1 MGEYMNKRK
10 TCFFIGHHDAPAD
23 LAPILAKEVERHITE
38 YGVTDFIVGMY
49 WRFDQLA
56 ARAVIA
62 AKKEYPSVSL
72 GLLLPYH
79 PAERRVEKPAGFDVI
94 IYPSGLNHTPR
105 RYAIIKANRKA
116 IDEAD
121 FLIAYVTH
129 PASNASKFLEY
140 AQKRQKAG
148 KIRITNLGDYQNY
161 EDKGGS

>member
-1 MGEYMNKRK
+1 MMESRN
-10 TCFFIGHHDAPAD
+10 TCFFIGYHDAPAD
-23 LAPILAKEVERHITE
+23 LAPILAKEVERHVTE
-38 YGVTDFIVGMY
+38 YGVSDFIIGMY
-49 WRFDQLA
+49 GRFDHLA
-56 ARAVIA
+56 ARAVIK
-62 AKKEYPSVSL
+62 AKVKYPGIFL

-79 PAERRVEKPAGFDVI
+79 PAERRVEKPDGFDVL
-94 IYPSGLNHTPR
+94 IYPSGLDHTPR

-161 EDKGGS
+161 ED